1 LSNRLERA
9 TRYDFQRG
17 RIYMSPDG
25 QTVGLKAAAASN
37 LYTVI
42 LALAF
47 AVVLATVVFVAYKCY
62 FQYEIIFRMP

>member
-1 LSNRLERA
+1 
-9 TRYDFQRG
+9 
-17 RIYMSPDG
+17 MSPDG
-25 QTVGLKAAAASN
+25 HPVGLKAAAASSN

>member
-1 LSNRLERA
+1 
-9 TRYDFQRG
+9 
-17 RIYMSPDG
+17 MSSDG
-25 QTVGLKAAAASN
+25 HTVGLKAAAANN

-47 AVVLATVVFVAYKCY
+47 AIVLATVAFVAYKCY